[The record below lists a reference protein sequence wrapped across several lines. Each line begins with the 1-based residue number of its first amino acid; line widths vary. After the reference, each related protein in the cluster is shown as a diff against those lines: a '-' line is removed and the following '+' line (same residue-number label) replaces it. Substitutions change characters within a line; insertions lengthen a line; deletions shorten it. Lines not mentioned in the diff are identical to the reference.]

1 MKRVLVCVDGSAYS
15 QVCCRYAAW
24 LAQRAGYEVEGV
36 YVSDVWQY
44 ETSFL
49 SDLSGSLGIQP
60 YEAMLSQLEAVEE
73 QKSKSLETAQRALL
87 KQEGYGGTFTFHHRT
102 GSVVATL
109 SEFEEGPEGVSLLMM
124 GKRGE
129 GSNLETEH
137 LGATMERLV
146 RASTQPCIVTPRAY
160 APPQRALL
168 AYDGSPSANK
178 ALHWLVQA
186 NGFKDLALHLVA
198 VARQAGDAAGGRLQE
213 GEGILRAG
221 GWKPVCQV
229 LSGEPGDAIAGYVTQ
244 QGIDFLIMGAYGH
257 SAIRRLIIGSTTTD
271 LIRRCHVPVMLF
283 R

>member
-1 MKRVLVCVDGSAYS
+1 MKRLLVCVDGSAYS
-15 QVCCRYAAW
+15 QVCSRYAAW
-24 LAQRAGYEVEGV
+24 FAQRAGYAVEGV

-49 SDLSGSLGIQP
+49 SDLSGSMGIQP

-73 QKSKSLETAQRALL
+73 QKSKALETAQRALL
-87 KQEGYGGTFTFHHRT
+87 EQEGYRGTFKFHHRT

-109 SEFEEGPEGVSLLMM
+109 SEFEEGPNGVALLMM

-129 GSNLETEH
+129 NANLETEH

-146 RASTQPCIVTPRAY
+146 RASTQPCVVTSRAY
-160 APPQRALL
+160 AAPQRALL

-186 NGFKDLALHLVA
+186 NGFKDLALHLVT
-198 VARQAGDAAGGRLQE
+198 VARETDEKAGARLQE
-213 GEGILRAG
+213 GEGILRAA

-244 QGIDFLIMGAYGH
+244 QGVDFLIMGAYGH
-257 SAIRRLIIGSTTTD
+257 SAMRRLIIGSTTTD